1 MAFQTRAVGFRN
13 ISFLIFSD
21 IARAPLARMRG
32 IARVLVFEVRWIQ
45 GITHYSP
52 RPRGRARGADRPSI
66 PPHKS
71 HPPSSC
77 NPTSIDF
84 VYR

>member
-1 MAFQTRAVGFRN
+1 MAFQTREVGFRN

-32 IARVLVFEVRWIQ
+32 IARVLVFEVRWIR

-66 PPHKS
+66 PPHIRRS
-71 HPPSSC
+71 YPIRLSL
-77 NPTSIDF
+77 
-84 VYR
+84 V